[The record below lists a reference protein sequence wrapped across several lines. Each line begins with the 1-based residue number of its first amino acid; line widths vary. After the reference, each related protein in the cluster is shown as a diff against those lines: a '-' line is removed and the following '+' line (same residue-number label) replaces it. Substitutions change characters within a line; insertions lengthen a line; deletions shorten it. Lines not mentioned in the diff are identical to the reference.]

1 MQHRDIIVSGAG
13 PAGLT
18 AGFYLAHKGLDTIIF
33 EEKIAGGYAAE
44 IPILENYPGCIE
56 RISGKD
62 IVDRMVAQCKKAG
75 TEIHQFEK
83 VIGLDFKSK
92 KPIVRTKKSDFSAEA
107 IIIASGRYPR
117 VLGVPGED
125 QLRGKGVS
133 HCAVCDGAFFRDKKV
148 IVVGEDRRAANV
160 AIFLSKLAA
169 QVKLVCGKEELCA
182 EKILMEDLEKQKV
195 EILGGMEIK
204 EIKGDIKVRSIV
216 LFDRATGHTKEI
228 DTDGIFLQLEG
239 VPNSQIAR
247 ESGIKVDQDGYILV
261 DGREKT
267 NIDSVYAVG
276 DVTASPTKLVVTATA
291 QAVTAALDVLE
302 HINRRD

>member
-1 MQHRDIIVSGAG
+1 MQHRDIIVIGAG

-18 AGFYLAHKGLDTIIF
+18 AGFYLAHYSLDTIIF
-33 EEKIAGGYAAE
+33 EEKITGGYAAE

-56 RISGKD
+56 GTSGKD
-62 IVDRMVAQCKKAG
+62 IVDRMAAQCKKAG

-92 KPIVRTKKSDFSAEA
+92 KPIVKTNQSDFSAEA

-125 QLRGKGVS
+125 QFHGRGIS
-133 HCAVCDGAFFRDKKV
+133 HCAVCDGVFFRDKKV
-148 IVVGEDRRAANV
+148 IVVGEDRRAAEV
-160 AIFLSKLAA
+160 ASFLSQLAS

-182 EKILMEDLEKQKV
+182 EKILLEDLEKQKI
-195 EILGGMEIK
+195 EILGDKDIK
-204 EIKGDIKVRSIV
+204 EIKGDVKVRSIV
-216 LFDRATGHTKEI
+216 LFDRTTGDTEEI

-239 VPNSQIAR
+239 LPNSQIAR

-261 DGREKT
+261 DGRGRT
-267 NIDSVYAVG
+267 NMEGVYAVG
-276 DVTASPTKLVVTATA
+276 DVIASPIKLVVTATA
-291 QAVTAALDVLE
+291 QAVTAALDALE
-302 HINRRD
+302 HIHGRA